1 MTDHAHFDL
10 PTIEAAMRS
19 QTDDARAQVEAMA
32 QKSDISPEMLI
43 AMRAQREFDEARIQ
57 FNLAMMRIVNGGG
70 RRMLV
75 LAAAGHTLGQLWA
88 DLLAST
94 TSASERA
101 IVNTSVKQPM
111 DDAIGENA
119 AGKTLAA
126 VLQPMAGSRA

>member
-10 PTIEAAMRS
+10 QAIEATMRS
-19 QTDDARAQVEAMA
+19 QTEDARSQVEAMA
-32 QKSDISPEMLI
+32 RKSGISPEMLI

-70 RRMLV
+70 RRILV

-101 IVNTSVKQPM
+101 IVNTSVRQPM
-111 DDAIGENA
+111 VDAIGEQA

-126 VLQPMAGSRA
+126 VLGPMKSGNA